1 MCAVKMVQSASQ
13 SVKKSTK
20 CSKRGGG
27 GQRRFV
33 KIKLDP
39 VGLTV
44 RYEVMKLCMG
54 QYEAVL
60 PIPYWR
66 LTDWQMS
73 KDRAPQLF
81 ISVRVELS

>member
-1 MCAVKMVQSASQ
+1 MLSSFIFCHVEWDKKLIIVVAIVIVKWWNEHFEQ
-13 SVKKSTK
+13 
-20 CSKRGGG
+20 
-27 GQRRFV
+27 
-33 KIKLDP
+33 LDP